1 MRDSALAFMSSWLG
15 HIEKTIRDAQAE
27 GAIDPAEDAE
37 QLAFEIEAAMM
48 LANAMFVVS
57 QEATPLVRA
66 RRAITRRLADAAP
79 KAA

>member
-1 MRDSALAFMSSWLG
+1 
-15 HIEKTIRDAQAE
+15 
-27 GAIDPAEDAE
+27 
-37 QLAFEIEAAMM
+37 MM